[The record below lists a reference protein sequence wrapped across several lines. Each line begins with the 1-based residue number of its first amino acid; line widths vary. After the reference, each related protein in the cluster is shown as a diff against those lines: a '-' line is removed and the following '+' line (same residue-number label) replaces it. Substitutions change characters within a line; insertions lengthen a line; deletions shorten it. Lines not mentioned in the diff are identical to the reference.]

1 MSEDI
6 KLIPYKE
13 IIKKKSLD
21 YYYANRD
28 AICKKNR
35 KKYSIL
41 TPEQKRQD
49 RQEYKKCW
57 YKKELEKK
65 SERKQEIKQK
75 KSEYNKNR
83 YDNGTYK
90 KMILYV

>member
-6 KLIPYKE
+6 KLIPYKK

-35 KKYSIL
+35 ERYSML
-41 TPEQKRQD
+41 NPEQKKD
-49 RQEYKKCW
+49 RQEYKKRW
-57 YKKELEKK
+57 HESL
-65 SERKQEIKQK
+65 SPERKQEIKQK
-75 KSEYNKNR
+75 SREYNKNR
-83 YDNGTYK
+83 YDNGLVPIRK
-90 KMILYV
+90 